1 MAKISIT
8 LSDVAVYSV
17 GTSDV
22 NGAAQMT
29 ETKDNITMA
38 TDRVGV
44 QVYLPVDEKATKIL
58 QYSINILDFSFM
70 KKMYQPTEIIVT
82 LDIATSEGTTF
93 EDINRK
99 VIDNMFKYVKVSVK
113 DGEGTFSEGSE
124 FYVQEVLPFYS
135 KDSNMQVVLKIY
147 SLDKLMTLK
156 ESCRTFVSKKL
167 GEEILATEIAK
178 YIKPWTVV
186 NTDAIDAIIA
196 KDQKKLDK
204 DKEVKLAHK
213 IKEQLDQQELT
224 TAEIANLTKEI
235 SDKEA
240 EKEEA
245 RKPEVP
251 VACTTDN
258 MQILKYDTGKE
269 HIFPYL
275 VQYNESFYDFLARTT
290 NRWGEFMYYENDKLN
305 IGYDGSASVTTVSKE
320 DFQSISFFNLD
331 SKQLRLATDGVYDY
345 EADNSSLTGKPL
357 QKSPNSVKGQLFAFG
372 GKEDKWLM
380 KQFASIFKNDKN
392 LPTMMTNMLFD
403 NLWGLAI
410 AESAAA
416 MKNRIF
422 NQEYFKNYNTN
433 NVHYGQYN
441 FAKKGEKKKEL
452 DGFQEFTELDTK
464 FNGKKYKSILE
475 NEQTVGQDAIC
486 INYGTTLPKLRLGGI
501 ISYNNEK
508 FIVVE
513 VTGGFDADRALVFQ
527 VIATA
532 QCKDGLFYPAV
543 IPAGH
548 VRYASPQIATITS
561 AKDPTGKN
569 RVRVRFSW
577 EDIKYN
583 NDDSSKGITDATK
596 EVSSPWLNFASNQN
610 GYPTMGYHY
619 EGNQVMLGFEDG
631 NVERPYVMGGLA
643 ADGTG
648 ADSVL
653 TSEGMH
659 SLTLSDGTG
668 AGMQAFLS
676 GAFAPMAKTLTGFA
690 PGLIPSWKWDKD
702 KIFEGGFELSDYYG
716 IYKVSGST
724 DGRNVSIASNWGDV
738 KINAFTGI
746 TISAP
751 NGDVSITGKNV
762 SIRAGNNLTLE
773 SGTNVNYKL
782 WKSKDTTKGTAAQ
795 IMLDMTAQVAK
806 KLAEI
811 ALNVFDLTLVRSTVE
826 IFFRPVEGSLT
837 LKSNRFLK
845 LSAGNNNCSFPA
857 SAFNVEEKMKM
868 LDEMNKKAIMQSA
881 GIGNGMVKLF
891 NIIPSITGH
900 LIKRYVEKYNAC
912 VNSLELVKLNIQML
926 QIYANNQEEKSCHT
940 YDDLKAD
947 LWGQD
952 KDEDWNEDKLGF
964 SDNVAVEGTYNNI
977 VSFDCANRIFPISR
991 QYTSANL
998 DLYLQRDEIIVCR
1011 RRELREMITEEF
1023 NTLRKNIFE
1032 LTHLELTKQDV
1043 DKEFGHFILRQ
1054 MPKDYKKKVLTAFS
1068 KAKSGIEFSDEDK
1081 ELNGLMELSDDGI
1094 KYMRRQVVMNLLE
1107 EFGFKD
1113 DMRRPI
1119 QIDGNILPSVPA
1131 KPDGD
1136 NMDEGNGNSIMN
1148 DECWNNYV
1156 NSLSG
1161 VPPLGKDLTAVGG
1174 ALLNAVSSGLEAE
1187 KNKLTFWK
1195 GAAEIKT
1202 WGEGK
1207 NGQILF
1213 GSGKDT
1219 YALKD
1224 NQFEK
1229 VESLKSSITSL
1240 SDASDG
1246 LDDDDKKSLQ
1256 GFVEQLR
1263 DVLLKF

>member
-44 QVYLPVDEKATKIL
+44 QVYLPVDENATSVL

-82 LDIATSEGTTF
+82 LGIATSEGTTF

-240 EKEEA
+240 EKEKA

-452 DGFQEFTELDTK
+452 DGFQEFTELNTI

-475 NEQTVGQDAIC
+475 KEQTVGQDAIC
-486 INYGTTLPKLRLGGI
+486 INYGTTLP
-501 ISYNNEK
+501 
-508 FIVVE
+508 
-513 VTGGFDADRALVFQ
+513 
-527 VIATA
+527 
-532 QCKDGLFYPAV
+532 
-543 IPAGH
+543 
-548 VRYASPQIATITS
+548 
-561 AKDPTGKN
+561 
-569 RVRVRFSW
+569 
-577 EDIKYN
+577 
-583 NDDSSKGITDATK
+583 
-596 EVSSPWLNFASNQN
+596 
-610 GYPTMGYHY
+610 
-619 EGNQVMLGFEDG
+619 
-631 NVERPYVMGGLA
+631 
-643 ADGTG
+643 
-648 ADSVL
+648 
-653 TSEGMH
+653 
-659 SLTLSDGTG
+659 
-668 AGMQAFLS
+668 
-676 GAFAPMAKTLTGFA
+676 
-690 PGLIPSWKWDKD
+690 
-702 KIFEGGFELSDYYG
+702 
-716 IYKVSGST
+716 
-724 DGRNVSIASNWGDV
+724 
-738 KINAFTGI
+738 
-746 TISAP
+746 
-751 NGDVSITGKNV
+751 
-762 SIRAGNNLTLE
+762 
-773 SGTNVNYKL
+773 
-782 WKSKDTTKGTAAQ
+782 
-795 IMLDMTAQVAK
+795 
-806 KLAEI
+806 
-811 ALNVFDLTLVRSTVE
+811 
-826 IFFRPVEGSLT
+826 
-837 LKSNRFLK
+837 SNRRF
-845 LSAGNNNCSFPA
+845 
-857 SAFNVEEKMKM
+857 
-868 LDEMNKKAIMQSA
+868 
-881 GIGNGMVKLF
+881 
-891 NIIPSITGH
+891 
-900 LIKRYVEKYNAC
+900 R
-912 VNSLELVKLNIQML
+912 
-926 QIYANNQEEKSCHT
+926 
-940 YDDLKAD
+940 
-947 LWGQD
+947 
-952 KDEDWNEDKLGF
+952 
-964 SDNVAVEGTYNNI
+964 
-977 VSFDCANRIFPISR
+977 
-991 QYTSANL
+991 
-998 DLYLQRDEIIVCR
+998 CR
-1011 RRELREMITEEF
+1011 
-1023 NTLRKNIFE
+1023 
-1032 LTHLELTKQDV
+1032 
-1043 DKEFGHFILRQ
+1043 
-1054 MPKDYKKKVLTAFS
+1054 
-1068 KAKSGIEFSDEDK
+1068 
-1081 ELNGLMELSDDGI
+1081 
-1094 KYMRRQVVMNLLE
+1094 
-1107 EFGFKD
+1107 
-1113 DMRRPI
+1113 
-1119 QIDGNILPSVPA
+1119 
-1131 KPDGD
+1131 
-1136 NMDEGNGNSIMN
+1136 
-1148 DECWNNYV
+1148 
-1156 NSLSG
+1156 
-1161 VPPLGKDLTAVGG
+1161 
-1174 ALLNAVSSGLEAE
+1174 
-1187 KNKLTFWK
+1187 
-1195 GAAEIKT
+1195 
-1202 WGEGK
+1202 
-1207 NGQILF
+1207 
-1213 GSGKDT
+1213 
-1219 YALKD
+1219 
-1224 NQFEK
+1224 
-1229 VESLKSSITSL
+1229 
-1240 SDASDG
+1240 
-1246 LDDDDKKSLQ
+1246 
-1256 GFVEQLR
+1256 
-1263 DVLLKF
+1263 